1 MTPVILTNNSVINTA
16 EITWEH
22 IVVAIILGN
31 PCILN
36 KGYKEPAEQLSFK
49 HIGAG
54 SFGNGFD
61 LHHEI
66 DTPQLMVEKA
76 LELNYKVAVFESEHW
91 RQALQWLIDN
101 SFNF

>member
-61 LHHEI
+61 E
-66 DTPQLMVEKA
+66 DK
-76 LELNYKVAVFESEHW
+76 K
-91 RQALQWLIDN
+91 
-101 SFNF
+101 NFIKDISIIFYNL